1 MYTFEDIR
9 DIAIQIER
17 NGERTYRKA
26 SEITKDPELA
36 KILLWLADEEHRHK
50 KWFNAL
56 QTERKLSPEHREM
69 EAMGRALLQ
78 DMVKDQPFSL
88 DAEQLDGAKTDA
100 HRASPCVTDDAHRS
114 SHSSLVPSSRS
125 TLLRERHRCA
135 QSIFVSSFTTV
146 CRTSGASS
154 SHEGWTAGT
163 RNSSN

>member
-50 KWFNAL
+50 QWFNAL
-56 QTERKLSPEHREM
+56 QTERKVSPQNREM

-88 DAEQLDGAKTDA
+88 DAEQLDGAADLTDLLTQSMQFEKDTILFYDLLKTLVED
-100 HRASPCVTDDAHRS
+100 HEASAQLDLIIDE
-114 SHSSLVPSSRS
+114 
-125 TLLRERHRCA
+125 ERGHVKVLEKL
-135 QSIFVSSFTTV
+135 QMKFVQGVDVDLSCTT
-146 CRTSGASS
+146 
-154 SHEGWTAGT
+154 E
-163 RNSSN
+163 

>member
-50 KWFNAL
+50 MWFNAL
-56 QTERKLSPEHREM
+56 QTERKVSPQNREM

-88 DAEQLDGAKTDA
+88 DAEQLDGAADLADLLTQSMQFEKDTILFYDLLKTLVED
-100 HRASPCVTDDAHRS
+100 HEASAQLDLIIDE
-114 SHSSLVPSSRS
+114 
-125 TLLRERHRCA
+125 ERGHVKVLEKL
-135 QSIFVSSFTTV
+135 QMKFVQGLDVDLSCTT
-146 CRTSGASS
+146 
-154 SHEGWTAGT
+154 E
-163 RNSSN
+163 

>member
-36 KILLWLADEEHRHK
+36 RILLWLADEENRHK

-56 QTERKLSPEHREM
+56 QTERKVSPQNREM

-88 DAEQLDGAKTDA
+88 DAEQLDGAADLADLLTQSMQFEKDTILFYDLLKTLVED
-100 HRASPCVTDDAHRS
+100 HEASAQLDLIIDE
-114 SHSSLVPSSRS
+114 
-125 TLLRERHRCA
+125 ERGHVKVLEKL
-135 QSIFVSSFTTV
+135 QMKFVQGLDVDLSCTT
-146 CRTSGASS
+146 
-154 SHEGWTAGT
+154 E
-163 RNSSN
+163 

>member
-56 QTERKLSPEHREM
+56 QTERKVSPQNREM

-88 DAEQLDGAKTDA
+88 DAEQLDGAADLADLLTQSMQFEKDTILFYDLLKTLVED
-100 HRASPCVTDDAHRS
+100 HEASAQLDLIIDE
-114 SHSSLVPSSRS
+114 
-125 TLLRERHRCA
+125 ERGHVKVLEKL
-135 QSIFVSSFTTV
+135 QMKFVQGLDVDLSCTT
-146 CRTSGASS
+146 
-154 SHEGWTAGT
+154 E
-163 RNSSN
+163 